1 MSAGPKEQPSGKLS
15 SPKGGLWGGRFDR
28 APDEL
33 FYQFQRSF
41 SFDRRLLP
49 FELAVDRVWA
59 GALVSAGI
67 LSVEEM
73 RDTLTAL
80 DKIGERAAND
90 SAWLDNSP
98 AEDVHHFVET
108 ALVEYLGPLGYKL
121 HTGRSRNE
129 LVATDFRM
137 LVKEYAGETRA
148 AVARLIASLVGQAAN
163 VFGIPMPGM
172 THMQHAQP
180 ILFSHFLLAH
190 AEAFF
195 RDAVRLEA
203 AMVATDAC
211 PMGSGALAGCALDV
225 DRGAIAREL
234 GFARPTANSLDA
246 ASDRDF
252 ALDYL
257 YALALIATH
266 LSRLSEDFVLF
277 ASQEFGF
284 IVLPDEF
291 STGSSLMPQKKN
303 PDAWELLRGKT
314 GRITASLH
322 TLLTTLKGLPSSYQ
336 RDLQEDKEPVFAA
349 HDQTVAMLTVAAG
362 AVAATRPNEAC
373 MRDAASDPAL
383 LATEAAHYLVRRGA
397 PFRQAHEIVG
407 QIVREGE
414 RTGGSFSTLPLE
426 TLQKFSIL
434 FAADFYDALKLDS
447 ALAGPDVEGG
457 TAPDRVR
464 EAIATAKQ
472 RLVALVAKVDGKS
485 ETQT

>member
-1 MSAGPKEQPSGKLS
+1 MSAAPKEQPSSK
-15 SPKGGLWGGRFDR
+15 LWGGRFDR
-28 APDEL
+28 APDEV

-49 FELAVDRVWA
+49 YELTVDRAWA
-59 GALVSAGI
+59 HALESAGI
-67 LSVEEM
+67 LTLEEM
-73 RDTLTAL
+73 RDMLTAL
-80 DKIGERAAND
+80 DKIADRAQSD
-90 SAWLDNSP
+90 PAWLDGSP

-137 LVKEYAGETRA
+137 FVKEAAQEMRA
-148 AVARLIASLVGQAAN
+148 AVGRLIGALVGQAESAL
-163 VFGIPMPGM
+163 GIPMPGM

-195 RDAVRLEA
+195 RDTVRLA
-203 AMVATDAC
+203 VAVAMADAC
-211 PMGSGALAGCALDV
+211 PMGSGALAGCALNI
-225 DRGAIAREL
+225 DRAVIAREL
-234 GFARPTANSLDA
+234 FFARPTANSLDA

-257 YALALIATH
+257 YALAVIATH

-314 GRITASLH
+314 GRVTASLY

-349 HDQTVAMLTVAAG
+349 HDQAIAMLTVAAG
-362 AVAATRPNEAC
+362 AVAATRPNEAR
-373 MRDAASDPAL
+373 MREAASDPAL
-383 LATEAAHYLVRRGA
+383 LATEAAHYLVRKGA
-397 PFRQAHEIVG
+397 PFRNAHEIVG
-407 QIVREGE
+407 QIIREAEHLGKP
-414 RTGGSFSTLPLE
+414 FSALPLD
-426 TLQKFSIL
+426 TLQKVSPL

-457 TAPDRVR
+457 TAPARVR
-464 EAIATAKQ
+464 DAIAA
-472 RLVALVAKVDGKS
+472 AKVRLAALEVKP
-485 ETQT
+485 

>member
-1 MSAGPKEQPSGKLS
+1 VTAAPKEQAAGK
-15 SPKGGLWGGRFDR
+15 LWGGRFDR

-49 FELAVDRVWA
+49 YELAVDRVWA
-59 GALVSAGI
+59 GALESAGI

-73 RDTLTAL
+73 RDMLTAL
-80 DKIGERAAND
+80 DKIAERAANEF
-90 SAWLDNSP
+90 AWLGGSP

-137 LVKEYAGETRA
+137 FVMESAGEMRV
-148 AVARLIASLVGQAAN
+148 AVARLIAALVGQAESAL
-163 VFGIPMPGM
+163 GIPMPGM

-195 RDAVRLEA
+195 RDTVRLNAAEA
-203 AMVATDAC
+203 MADAC

-257 YALALIATH
+257 YALAVIATH
-266 LSRLSEDFVLF
+266 LSRLAEDFVLF

-314 GRITASLH
+314 GRVTASLH

-349 HDQTVAMLTVAAG
+349 HDQAIAMLTVAAG
-362 AVAATRPNEAC
+362 AVAATRPNEA
-373 MRDAASDPAL
+373 RLRAAASDPAL
-383 LATEAAHYLVRRGA
+383 LATEAAHYLVRLGA

-407 QIVREGE
+407 QIVREAE
-414 RTGGSFSTLPLE
+414 RAGKPFSALPIE
-426 TLQKFSIL
+426 TLQKFSSL
-434 FAADFYDALKLDS
+434 FAPDFYDALKLES

-457 TAPDRVR
+457 TAPARVR
-464 EAIATAKQ
+464 GAIAAAKE
-472 RLVALVAKVDGKS
+472 RLAALEKKS
-485 ETQT
+485 

>member
-1 MSAGPKEQPSGKLS
+1 MTSAPKEQPSGK
-15 SPKGGLWGGRFDR
+15 LWGGRFDR

-49 FELAVDRVWA
+49 YELAVDRVWA
-59 GALVSAGI
+59 GALESAGI

-80 DKIGERAAND
+80 DKIADRAGND
-90 SAWLDNSP
+90 YAWLGGSS

-108 ALVEYLGPLGYKL
+108 ALVEYLGALGYKL

-137 LVKEYAGETRA
+137 FVMESAGEMRA
-148 AVARLIASLVGQAAN
+148 AVGRLIAALVDQAEKTL
-163 VFGIPMPGM
+163 GIPMPGM

-195 RDAVRLEA
+195 RDAVRLDAAEA
-203 AMVATDAC
+203 MADAC

-257 YALALIATH
+257 FALAVIATH
-266 LSRLSEDFVLF
+266 LSRLAEDFVLF

-314 GRITASLH
+314 GRVTASLH

-349 HDQTVAMLTVAAG
+349 HDQAIAMLSVAAG
-362 AVAATRPNEAC
+362 AVAATRPNEAR
-373 MRDAASDPAL
+373 MREAACDPAL

-407 QIVREGE
+407 QIVREAE
-414 RTGGSFSTLPLE
+414 RAGKPFSALPIE
-426 TLQKFSIL
+426 TLQKFSPL
-434 FAADFYDALKLDS
+434 FAPDFYDALKLES

-457 TAPDRVR
+457 TAPARVR
-464 EAIATAKQ
+464 DAIDAAKE
-472 RLVALVAKVDGKS
+472 RLAALEKKS
-485 ETQT
+485 